1 MKSGRNICITMTMDD
16 ELLRL
21 RDQSYETGMKH
32 DQALVNCADVLIG
45 ADYAVAEHAAQQH
58 SDVAM
63 EYGAALA
70 RLNERLKELEPTN
83 IIEDERRRVE
93 KLLDLL
99 DRETDIVK
107 HRLAI
112 MKKNME

>member
-1 MKSGRNICITMTMDD
+1 MNSGGNVCITITMDD
-16 ELLRL
+16 ELLKL

-32 DQALVNCADVLIG
+32 DQALVNCTDVLSA
-45 ADYAVAEHAAQQH
+45 ADYGAAEEAVRQH
-58 SDVAM
+58 NKVAK

-70 RLNERLKELEPTN
+70 RLNERLKELEQTN
-83 IIEDERRRVE
+83 EIEDERRRVE

-107 HRLAI
+107 L
-112 MKKNME
+112 NVQVY